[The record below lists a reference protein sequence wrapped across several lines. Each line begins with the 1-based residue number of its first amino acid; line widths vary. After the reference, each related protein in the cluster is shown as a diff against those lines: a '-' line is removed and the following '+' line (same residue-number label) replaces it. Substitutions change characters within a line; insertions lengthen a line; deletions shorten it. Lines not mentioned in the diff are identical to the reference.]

1 MNRSFFSADGTIRL
15 PEAMIQQLD
24 LHPKMPVHLF
34 VEGNQVV
41 IQPLNAVYFETLRGL
56 LIGEG
61 ISPETVRDDKALD
74 RPLEERKLNHLFPS
88 SL

>member
-1 MNRSFFSADGTIRL
+1 MNRSFFSADGKIQL
-15 PEAMIQQLD
+15 PESMIRQLD
-24 LHPKMPVHLF
+24 LQPQMPVHLF

-61 ISPETVRDDKALD
+61 VSADTIREDKALEL
-74 RPLEERKLNHLFPS
+74 PFEERKLNHLFPS
-88 SL
+88 GL